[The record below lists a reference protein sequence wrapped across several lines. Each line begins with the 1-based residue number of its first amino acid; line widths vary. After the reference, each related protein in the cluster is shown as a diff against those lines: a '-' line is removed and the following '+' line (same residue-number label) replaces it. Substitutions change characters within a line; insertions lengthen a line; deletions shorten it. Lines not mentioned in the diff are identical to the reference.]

1 MVIAGGKDEDGKKAG
16 EGQALKNHAV
26 VSSQG
31 SWGNIT
37 ALRFCD
43 GKDRNSTEYEKRGS
57 KTC

>member
-26 VSSQG
+26 VSSQHRRAG
-31 SWGNIT
+31 GTSSRCASVMARNI
-37 ALRFCD
+37 
-43 GKDRNSTEYEKRGS
+43 TEYEKRGS